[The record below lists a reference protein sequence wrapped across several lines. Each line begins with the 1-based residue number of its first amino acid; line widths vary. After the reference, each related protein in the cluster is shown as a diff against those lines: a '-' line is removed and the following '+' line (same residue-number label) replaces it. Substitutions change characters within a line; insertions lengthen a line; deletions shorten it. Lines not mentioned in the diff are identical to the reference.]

1 MKPDVRYVS
10 VQKAL
15 QETLAVVSYP
25 VAVHAQLLDTDDR
38 CLIFSQN
45 SDLPFGAASI
55 IKLPLLV
62 CIGLLVSR
70 GEMNWNMPVPLTVP
84 EPHGT
89 GLLEYMEGRDSISV
103 HNLCVLMMGV
113 SDNMECNQLLEGV
126 GMERANELLHELG
139 YTATRFRRMMMDR
152 ETLAR
157 GVDNT
162 VTADEVADML
172 AQLHARQLI
181 SGAISERILTYLH
194 MNQLHDLIAWPLPGS
209 ATLWGKTGGMP
220 GSLLDAELVAVSGG
234 PAYSLCIFASGFERA
249 AQVKRLIAQVSEIIY
264 GAVAGK
270 RCVDCP

>member
-10 VQKAL
+10 VQEAL

-25 VAVHAQLLDTDDR
+25 VAIHAQLLDADDR

-70 GEMNWNMPVPLTVP
+70 GEMSWSMPVLLTVP

-89 GLLEYMEGRDSISV
+89 GLLEYMAGRDSASL
-103 HNLCVLMMGV
+103 HDLCVLMMGV
-113 SDNMECNQLLEGV
+113 SDNMACNQLLEV
-126 GMERANELLHELG
+126 IGMERANELLHELG

-157 GVDNT
+157 GMDNT
-162 VTADEVADML
+162 VTAEEVADML
-172 AQLHARQLI
+172 ARLHARQLI
-181 SGAISERILTYLH
+181 SGAVSERILTYLR

-234 PAYSLCIFASGFERA
+234 SEYSVCFFASGFERA

-270 RCVDCP
+270 RCADCP